1 MTRGIEVSEVRIK
14 LASDP
19 DEKLLAYCSVT
30 LNNAIVIK
38 DLKIIQGDDSPFV
51 AMPSRKI
58 TDKCPRCGAKNHLR
72 ARFCNEC
79 GNKLKTNRG
88 DVDARGRTRLHF
100 DLVHPIC
107 AEVRDYV
114 HHMIIEAYA
123 IESAKSQSARMQ
135 AVSGDGNSRDDD
147 VMSPDTD

>member
-1 MTRGIEVSEVRIK
+1 MTRGIEVTEVRVK

-30 LNNAIVIK
+30 FNNAIVVK
-38 DLKIIQGDDSPFV
+38 DLKIIQGDETPFI

-79 GNKLKTNRG
+79 GTKLKTNRG
-88 DVDARGRTRLHF
+88 EQDGRGRTKLHF

-114 HHMIIEAYA
+114 HEKIVEAYA
-123 IESAKSQSARMQ
+123 LEAAKSASSRMKAIAAEGQSP
-135 AVSGDGNSRDDD
+135 DDD
-147 VMSPDTD
+147 MPPDAE